1 MTKPLEK
8 LRKHMHLD
16 RKNAWLF
23 GVCAGLANYWH
34 TDPAIVRVGVV
45 VSGLFITKVTIAFY
59 LVAWLLLD
67 DRPRDRVSG
76 DHES

>member
-16 RKNAWLF
+16 RDQAWLF

-34 TDPAIVRVGVV
+34 TDPAIVRVGVF
-45 VSGLFITKVTIAFY
+45 VSGLFITKVTTAFY

>member
-8 LRKHMHLD
+8 LRKRMHLD
-16 RKNAWLF
+16 RDQAWLF

-45 VSGLFITKVTIAFY
+45 VSGLFITKVAIACY

-67 DRPRDRVSG
+67 DRTRDRVSSYR
-76 DHES
+76 DS

>member
-8 LRKHMHLD
+8 LRKRMHLD
-16 RKNAWLF
+16 RDHAWLF
-23 GVCAGLANYWH
+23 GVCAGLANYWR

-45 VSGLFITKVTIAFY
+45 VSGLFVTKVTIAFY

-67 DRPRDRVSG
+67 DRPSDRASVDS
-76 DHES
+76 DH

>member
-8 LRKHMHLD
+8 LRKRMHLD
-16 RKNAWLF
+16 RDQAWLF
-23 GVCAGLANYWH
+23 GVCTGLANYWH

-45 VSGLFITKVTIAFY
+45 VCGLFITKVAIACY

-67 DRPRDRVSG
+67 DQPRDQVSR
-76 DHES
+76 DRDS

>member
-8 LRKHMHLD
+8 LRKRMHLD
-16 RKNAWLF
+16 RDQAWLF

-45 VSGLFITKVTIAFY
+45 VSGLF
-59 LVAWLLLD
+59 
-67 DRPRDRVSG
+67 
-76 DHES
+76 HH

>member
-45 VSGLFITKVTIAFY
+45 VSGLFITKVTMAFY

-67 DRPRDRVSG
+67 DRPRDRVNV
-76 DHES
+76 DTDN

>member
-1 MTKPLEK
+1 MTKPLGK
-8 LRKHMHLD
+8 LSKHMHLD
-16 RKNAWLF
+16 RDNAWLF
-23 GVCAGLANYWH
+23 GVCAGLANYWR
-34 TDPAIVRVGVV
+34 TDPAIVRVCVV